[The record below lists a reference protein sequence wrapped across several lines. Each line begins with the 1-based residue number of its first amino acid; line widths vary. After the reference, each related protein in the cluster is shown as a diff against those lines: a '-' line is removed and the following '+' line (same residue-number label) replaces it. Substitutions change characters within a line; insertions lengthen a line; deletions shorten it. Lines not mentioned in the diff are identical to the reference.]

1 MMVRREDVIEINVT
15 PYLNLI
21 RANARLAELGC
32 TSHVRGHK
40 DRIPRLAE
48 DQYVGQIG
56 ECALSVWL
64 TGSADAYRRSRERA
78 NADPYAGDCG
88 SDLPGSRIDI
98 KTSRWRT
105 RLPLLSH
112 HLLVRE
118 AERHEGTTYVLALAQ
133 IDDQATTC
141 YLVGWTRELPE
152 QPAQN
157 RRFAGAYA
165 VPGRALV
172 PMFLLETG

>member
-1 MMVRREDVIEINVT
+1 MVRRRDVVKIDVT
-15 PYLNLI
+15 PHLSLI

-32 TSHVRGHK
+32 TSHVRGRE

-48 DQYVGQIG
+48 DQFVGQVG

-78 NADPYAGDCG
+78 NADPYVGDDG
-88 SDLPGSRIDI
+88 SDLPGSRIDV

-105 RLPLLSH
+105 RLLLLSH

-118 AERHEGTTYVLALAQ
+118 AERHEGTTYVLALAR
-133 IDDQATTC
+133 IDDQAATC
-141 YLVGWTRELPE
+141 HLVGWTRDLPE
-152 QPAQN
+152 QPSQDH
-157 RRFAGAYA
+157 RFAGAYA
-165 VPGRALV
+165 VPGRALA